1 MRLTSDAF
9 MVLFIALAL
18 LFGGVT
24 LLTLRRIK
32 RSPLSEAEKNSWQL
46 LVYAVPVFGLLGW
59 YANELR
65 MKQGRT
71 ERADPERM
79 I

>member
-1 MRLTSDAF
+1 MRLASDAF
-9 MVLFIALAL
+9 VVLFIALAL

-24 LLTLRRIK
+24 LFTLRRIK
-32 RSPLSEAEKNSWQL
+32 RSPLSEVEKNSWQL
-46 LVYAVPVFGLLGW
+46 FVYAVPVFGLLGW
-59 YANELR
+59 YAYELR
-65 MKQGRT
+65 MKQERT